1 MLGPMGVCMGIC
13 LSNTVGGHSYSCPS
27 TSSTYLCKRRF
38 RRFQYK
44 SLPFVL
50 SLRSYC
56 ILAMST
62 MQDLLASF
70 STSLFV
76 QPFVNAVLPG
86 RLVVPAITSPHP
98 RPTSGPPAAACVAGP
113 VQAVGKSVAAARVQP
128 VKFFVKLVLLDD
140 GEIQVDIESLVN
152 DSFNHE
158 VEVLV
163 ETSSKSFL

>member
-1 MLGPMGVCMGIC
+1 MGIC

-38 RRFQYK
+38 RRFQYN

-56 ILAMST
+56 ILAMSIIGE
-62 MQDLLASF
+62 LLASF

-86 RLVVPAITSPHP
+86 RLVVPAINSPLSQ
-98 RPTSGPPAAACVAGP
+98 PTSGPPAAACVAGP
-113 VQAVGKSVAAARVQP
+113 VQAVGKSVAAAPVQP
-128 VKFFVKLVLLDD
+128 VKFIVKLVLLDD
-140 GEIQVDIESLVN
+140 GEIQVYIDSVVN
-152 DSFNHE
+152 DSFSHE
-158 VEVLV
+158 LEVLV
-163 ETSSKSFL
+163 ETSSKSSL